1 MKQLNIDEAAQSIAV
16 GIQSCSGSLFRE
28 IPQQGLLKDVRSGCV
43 PAACSVNSLLFFL
56 QRGKEELR
64 EATAL
69 LTAQQ
74 TSLEIIVNMCCSDG
88 ECCGQQCLGSRAVL
102 TWGALF
108 SLLFDPA
115 VLYMFIDKRT
125 AVLLFD
131 AQMHI

>member
-1 MKQLNIDEAAQSIAV
+1 MALS
-16 GIQSCSGSLFRE
+16 SGRYCFVHQAGKE
-28 IPQQGLLKDVRSGCV
+28 GHTNQGLLRDVKRWLC
-43 PAACSVNSLLFFL
+43 PCCSVNSLLFFL

-108 SLLFDPA
+108 SLLFDTA
-115 VLYMFIDKRT
+115 VWCMFIDKRT
-125 AVLLFD
+125 AFLLLSD